1 MRVVPD
7 DDGPTPREPRP
18 PGEIISLVLLVVGA
32 VAIAVVFVIVG
43 RALG

>member
-7 DDGPTPREPRP
+7 EDPDRRGGRT

-32 VAIAVVFVIVG
+32 VAIAVVFVTVG

>member
-1 MRVVPD
+1 VAD
-7 DDGPTPREPRP
+7 ADGKQQQPPRS

-32 VAIAVVFVIVG
+32 VAIVIVFVIVG